1 VDLTIRSAEVAELG
15 AGVGAGVEVGVG
27 EGRARRRWDIFLQLN
42 FCIPALVLL
51 ILVVAAI
58 FAPRLAPYDPLQTSL
73 TERLSPPI
81 FAGGTTAHV
90 LGTDKLGRD
99 VLSRII
105 FGARVS
111 LSVSLLVILV
121 TASIGTTLGILG
133 GYLGGFTDSLLM
145 RITDVSLAFPG
156 ILIALLLA
164 VILGPS
170 FTTVVLAISLLGWAP
185 YARLIRGEVLK
196 LRHADFVLQ
205 ARIMGCSPPRI
216 MLTHIFPN
224 VVNPLLILAT
234 LSVGVVILVESA
246 LSYLGAG
253 IPSPIATWGSMVS
266 DGRGLI
272 DIAWW
277 ISFFPGLAIG
287 LVVLSANFI
296 GDWLRDR
303 LDPRLRQI

>member
-1 VDLTIRSAEVAELG
+1 MDITVGRPEL
-15 AGVGAGVEVGVG
+15 VGEGEVGVG
-27 EGRARRRWDIFLQLN
+27 VGPGERRSERRWDIFLQLN
-42 FCIPALVLL
+42 FCLPAVVLL
-51 ILVVAAI
+51 LLVVSAI
-58 FAPRLAPYDPLQTSL
+58 FAPQLAPYDPLHTSL
-73 TERLSPPI
+73 TERLQPPA
-81 FAGGTTAHV
+81 FAGGTDAHL

-105 FGARVS
+105 FGSRVS
-111 LSVSLLVILV
+111 LSVGLLVIV
-121 TASIGTTLGILG
+121 ITATLGTTLGILG
-133 GYLGGFTDSLLM
+133 GYLGGWVDGLLM
-145 RITDVSLAFPG
+145 RITDISLAFPG

-170 FTTVVLAISLLGWAP
+170 LTTVVLAISLLGWAP

-196 LRHADFVLQ
+196 LREADFVLQ
-205 ARIMGCSPPRI
+205 ARIMGCSPRRI

-224 VVNPLLILAT
+224 IVNPLLVLAT
-234 LSVGVVILVESA
+234 LFLGGVILLESA

-253 IPSPIATWGSMVS
+253 VPPPVATWGSMVS

-272 DIAWW
+272 DTAWW

-287 LVVLSANFI
+287 MVVLSGNFL

>member
-1 VDLTIRSAEVAELG
+1 VDIAIARPEITAEEA
-15 AGVGAGVEVGVG
+15 A
-27 EGRARRRWDIFLQLN
+27 ARPRHRKYDIFLQLN
-42 FCIPALVLL
+42 FLLPVAVLL
-51 ILVVAAI
+51 MLVIMAV
-58 FAPRLAPYDPLQTSL
+58 FAPRIAPYDPLQTSL
-73 TERLSPPI
+73 TQRLAPPA
-81 FAGGTTAHV
+81 FAGGTEAHL

-105 FGARVS
+105 YGSRVS
-111 LSVSLLVILV
+111 LGVSVLVILITSIV
-121 TASIGTTLGILG
+121 GTALGILG
-133 GYLGGFTDSLLM
+133 GYQGGWLDSFLM
-145 RITDVSLAFPG
+145 RITDISLAFPG

-164 VILGPS
+164 VTLGPS

-196 LRHADFVLQ
+196 LRNADFVLQ
-205 ARIMGCSPPRI
+205 ARIIGCSPMRI
-216 MLTHIFPN
+216 MVTHIFPN
-224 VVNPLLILAT
+224 IVNPLLILAT
-234 LSVGVVILVESA
+234 LSVGLIILVESA

-253 IPSPIATWGSMVS
+253 IPPPTPTWGSMVA

-272 DIAWW
+272 DTAWW

-287 LVVLSANFI
+287 MVVLAGNFL

>member
-1 VDLTIRSAEVAELG
+1 MDIAIAHPELVVEAEEKRPA
-15 AGVGAGVEVGVG
+15 
-27 EGRARRRWDIFLQLN
+27 RRWDIFIQPN
-42 FCIPALVLL
+42 FCIPATMLL
-51 ILVVAAI
+51 LLVVAAI
-58 FAPRLAPYDPLQTSL
+58 FAPQVAPYDPLQTSL
-73 TERLSPPI
+73 TDRLKPPV
-81 FAGGTTAHV
+81 FAGGTEAHL

-111 LSVSLLVILV
+111 LSASLLVILI
-121 TASIGTTLGILG
+121 TSTIGTALGILG
-133 GYLGGFTDSLLM
+133 GFLGGYVDSVLM
-145 RITDVSLAFPG
+145 RITDTSLAFPG

-164 VILGPS
+164 VTLGPS

-196 LRHADFVLQ
+196 LRTADFVLQ
-205 ARIMGCSPPRI
+205 ARIIGCSPRRI
-216 MLTHIFPN
+216 MATHIFPN
-224 VVNPLLILAT
+224 IVNPLLILAT
-234 LSVGVVILVESA
+234 LSVGLVILVESA

-253 IPSPIATWGSMVS
+253 IPPPIATWGSMVA

-272 DIAWW
+272 DTAWW

-287 LVVLSANFI
+287 LTVLSGNFL

>member
-1 VDLTIRSAEVAELG
+1 MDIAIARPEILAEESQPK
-15 AGVGAGVEVGVG
+15 
-27 EGRARRRWDIFLQLN
+27 ARRRYDMFLQPN
-42 FCIPALVLL
+42 FLIPTIVLL
-51 ILVVAAI
+51 LLLISAI
-58 FAPRLAPYDPLQTSL
+58 FAPQLAPYDPLQTTLSQ
-73 TERLSPPI
+73 RLAPPA
-81 FAGGTTAHV
+81 FAGGTDAHI

-105 FGARVS
+105 YGSRVS
-111 LSVSLLVILV
+111 LSVALLVILV
-121 TASIGTTLGILG
+121 TATIGTALGILG
-133 GYLGGFTDSLLM
+133 GYLGGWVDSFLM
-145 RITDVSLAFPG
+145 RITDISLAFPG

-196 LRHADFVLQ
+196 LRNADFVLQ
-205 ARIMGCSPPRI
+205 ARIIGCSPLRI
-216 MLTHIFPN
+216 MVTHIFPN
-224 VVNPLLILAT
+224 IINPLLILST
-234 LSVGVVILVESA
+234 LSIGLIILLESA

-253 IPSPIATWGSMVS
+253 IPPPTATWGSMVS

-272 DIAWW
+272 DTAWW
-277 ISFFPGLAIG
+277 ISFFPGLATG
-287 LVVLSANFI
+287 LVVLSGNFL

>member
-1 VDLTIRSAEVAELG
+1 MDIAVGRPEL
-15 AGVGAGVEVGVG
+15 VVEVGDSRP
-27 EGRARRRWDIFLQLN
+27 ERRWDIFLQLN
-42 FCIPALVLL
+42 FCIPAAVLL

-58 FAPRLAPYDPLQTSL
+58 FATQLAPYDPLHTSL
-73 TERLSPPI
+73 TERLQPPA
-81 FAGGTTAHV
+81 FAGGSEAHL

-105 FGARVS
+105 HGSRVS
-111 LSVSLLVILV
+111 LSVSLLVIV
-121 TASIGTTLGILG
+121 ITSTIGTTLGILG
-133 GYLGGFTDSLLM
+133 GYLGGWMDGLLM
-145 RITDVSLAFPG
+145 RITDISLAFPG

-164 VILGPS
+164 VTLGPS

-196 LRHADFVLQ
+196 LRNADFVLQ
-205 ARIMGCSPPRI
+205 ARIIGCSPLRI

-224 VVNPLLILAT
+224 IVNPLLILAT
-234 LSVGVVILVESA
+234 LFLGGVILLESA

-253 IPSPIATWGSMVS
+253 IPPPIATWGSMVS

-272 DIAWW
+272 DTAWW

-287 LVVLSANFI
+287 LVVLSANFL

>member
-1 VDLTIRSAEVAELG
+1 MDVAIGRPDIL
-15 AGVGAGVEVGVG
+15 VEGG
-27 EGRARRRWDIFLQLN
+27 ERRRVARRWDVFLQLN
-42 FCIPALVLL
+42 FLIPATVLL
-51 ILVVAAI
+51 IMLVGAI
-58 FAPRLAPYDPLQTSL
+58 FAPQIAPYDPLQTSL
-73 TERLSPPI
+73 SARLQPPA
-81 FAGGTTAHV
+81 FAGGTDAHL

-105 FGARVS
+105 YGARVS
-111 LSVSLLVILV
+111 LSVSLLVILI
-121 TASIGTTLGILG
+121 TGTLGTALG
-133 GYLGGFTDSLLM
+133 IISGYFGGWLDSLLM
-145 RITDVSLAFPG
+145 RITDISLAFPG

-170 FTTVVLAISLLGWAP
+170 FTTVVLAISLLGWAA

-196 LRHADFVLQ
+196 LRNADFVLQ
-205 ARIMGCSPPRI
+205 ARIVGCSPLRI

-224 VVNPLLILAT
+224 VVNPMLILAT
-234 LSVGVVILVESA
+234 LSVGLVILIESA

-253 IPSPIATWGSMVS
+253 IPPPTPTWGSMVS

-272 DIAWW
+272 DTAWW

-287 LVVLSANFI
+287 LVVLSGNFL

>member
-1 VDLTIRSAEVAELG
+1 MGLVVPRPEA
-15 AGVGAGVEVGVG
+15 VGEVGVG
-27 EGRARRRWDIFLQLN
+27 VGDGVEVRRAERRWDMFLQLN
-42 FCIPALVLL
+42 FCIPATLLLVL
-51 ILVVAAI
+51 VVTAI
-58 FAPRLAPYDPLQTSL
+58 FAPQVAPYDPLQTSL
-73 TERLSPPI
+73 TARLEPPV
-81 FAGGTTAHV
+81 FAGGTWGHV

-111 LSVSLLVILV
+111 LSVSLLVMLI
-121 TASIGTTLGILG
+121 TSTIGTTLGILS
-133 GYLGGFTDSLLM
+133 GYLGGFVDTLFM
-145 RITDVSLAFPG
+145 RITDISMAFPG

-196 LRHADFVLQ
+196 LRTADFVLQ
-205 ARIMGCSPPRI
+205 ARIVGCSPTRI
-216 MLTHIFPN
+216 MVTHIFPN

-234 LSVGVVILVESA
+234 LSVGLIILIESA

-253 IPSPIATWGSMVS
+253 IPPPTATWGSMVS

-272 DIAWW
+272 DTAWW

-287 LVVLSANFI
+287 LVVLSGNFL

>member
-1 VDLTIRSAEVAELG
+1 MDVAVGLPERVVEAEEK
-15 AGVGAGVEVGVG
+15 
-27 EGRARRRWDIFLQLN
+27 RRPSHRWDIFLQLN
-42 FCIPALVLL
+42 FLIPALVLSL
-51 ILVVAAI
+51 LVIMAV
-58 FAPRLAPYDPLQTSL
+58 FAPLLAPYDPLQTSL
-73 TERLSPPI
+73 SARLQPPA

-121 TASIGTTLGILG
+121 TATVGTVLGILG
-133 GYLGGFTDSLLM
+133 GYLGGFSDGFLM
-145 RITDVSLAFPG
+145 RFTDVCLAFPG

-164 VILGPS
+164 VTMGPS
-170 FTTVVLAISLLGWAP
+170 FTTVVLAICLLGWAP
-185 YARLIRGEVLK
+185 YSRLIRGEVLK
-196 LRHADFVLQ
+196 LRNADFVLQ
-205 ARIMGCSPPRI
+205 ARIIGCSPTRI
-216 MLTHIFPN
+216 MVTHIFPN
-224 VVNPLLILAT
+224 VINPLLILAT
-234 LSVGVVILVESA
+234 LSVGLIILIESA

-253 IPSPIATWGSMVS
+253 IPPPTPTWGSMVS

-272 DIAWW
+272 DTAWW

-287 LVVLSANFI
+287 AVVLSANYL

>member
-1 VDLTIRSAEVAELG
+1 VDVTISTPEVIVADGLG
-15 AGVGAGVEVGVG
+15 VGVG
-27 EGRARRRWDIFLQLN
+27 KRRSGRRWDIFLQLN

-51 ILVVAAI
+51 LLVLAAI
-58 FAPRLAPYDPLQTSL
+58 FAPQLAPYDPLQTSL
-73 TERLSPPI
+73 TERLKPPV
-81 FAGGTTAHV
+81 FAGGTEAHL

-121 TASIGTTLGILG
+121 TATIGTTLGILG
-133 GYLGGFTDSLLM
+133 GYLGGFTDSFLM
-145 RITDVSLAFPG
+145 RITDISLAFPG

-170 FTTVVLAISLLGWAP
+170 FTTVVLSISLLGWAP

-196 LRHADFVLQ
+196 LRTADFVLQ
-205 ARIMGCSPPRI
+205 ARIMGCSPLRI

-224 VVNPLLILAT
+224 IVNPLLILAT
-234 LSVGVVILVESA
+234 LFLGGVILLESA

-253 IPSPIATWGSMVS
+253 VPPPIATWGSMVS
-266 DGRGLI
+266 DGRSLI
-272 DIAWW
+272 DTAWW

-287 LVVLSANFI
+287 LVVLSGNFL

>member
-1 VDLTIRSAEVAELG
+1 MDITIARPELVVEAGAKGSA
-15 AGVGAGVEVGVG
+15 
-27 EGRARRRWDIFLQLN
+27 RRWDIFLQLN
-42 FCIPALVLL
+42 FCIPVAVLL
-51 ILVVAAI
+51 LLVAAAI
-58 FAPRLAPYDPLQTSL
+58 FAQQLSPYDPLQTSL
-73 TERLSPPI
+73 TQRLQPPA
-81 FAGGTTAHV
+81 FAGGTVAHV

-111 LSVSLLVILV
+111 LSVSLVVILI
-121 TASIGTTLGILG
+121 TSTIGTTLGILG
-133 GYLGGFTDSLLM
+133 GYLGGFADGLLM
-145 RITDVSLAFPG
+145 RITDIGLAFPF
-156 ILIALLLA
+156 ILIGFLLA
-164 VILGPS
+164 VTLGPS
-170 FTTVVLAISLLGWAP
+170 VTTVVLAISLLGWAP

-196 LRHADFVLQ
+196 LRNADFVLQ
-205 ARIMGCSPPRI
+205 ARIIGCSPPRI

-224 VVNPLLILAT
+224 IVNPLLILAT
-234 LSVGVVILVESA
+234 LSVGLIILVESA

-253 IPSPIATWGSMVS
+253 VPPPTATWGSMVS

-272 DIAWW
+272 DTAWW

-287 LVVLSANFI
+287 MVVLSGNFL

>member
-1 VDLTIRSAEVAELG
+1 MDIAIGRPDVLVDETKRPE
-15 AGVGAGVEVGVG
+15 
-27 EGRARRRWDIFLQLN
+27 RRWDIFTQPT
-42 FCIPALVLL
+42 FWIPTAVLL
-51 ILVVAAI
+51 VLVVAAI
-58 FAPRLAPYDPLQTSL
+58 LAPLIAPYDPLQTSL
-73 TERLSPPI
+73 TDRLKPPA
-81 FAGGTTAHV
+81 FAGGSQAHL

-105 FGARVS
+105 YGARVS
-111 LSVSLLVILV
+111 LSVSLMVILITSV
-121 TASIGTTLGILG
+121 IGTTLAILA
-133 GYLGGFTDSLLM
+133 GYLGGAVDSVLM
-145 RITDVSLAFPG
+145 RVTDISLAFPG

-196 LRHADFVLQ
+196 LRNADFVNY
-205 ARIMGCSPPRI
+205 ARIIGCSPRRI
-216 MLTHIFPN
+216 MLTHILPN

-234 LSVGVVILVESA
+234 LSVGLIILIESA

-253 IPSPIATWGSMVS
+253 IPPPVPTWGSMVA

-272 DIAWW
+272 DTAWW

-287 LVVLSANFI
+287 MVVLAGNFL

>member
-1 VDLTIRSAEVAELG
+1 MDIALGHPELVLDAEEK
-15 AGVGAGVEVGVG
+15 
-27 EGRARRRWDIFLQLN
+27 RPSRNWDIFLKPN
-42 FCIPALVLL
+42 FLLPVIVLVIMFL
-51 ILVVAAI
+51 AAV
-58 FAPRLAPYDPLQTSL
+58 FAPLIAPYDPLQTTL
-73 TERLSPPI
+73 TDRLKPPA
-81 FAGGTTAHV
+81 FVAGGSPAHL

-105 FGARVS
+105 YGARVS
-111 LSVSLLVILV
+111 LGVSVLVILI
-121 TASIGTTLGILG
+121 TSTIGTTLGILG
-133 GYLGGFTDSLLM
+133 GYLGGASDSTLM
-145 RITDVSLAFPG
+145 RITDISLAIPG
-156 ILIALLLA
+156 IVIALLLA

-196 LRHADFVLQ
+196 LRTADFVLQ
-205 ARIMGCSPPRI
+205 ARIIGCSPGRI

-224 VVNPLLILAT
+224 VINPLLILAT
-234 LSVGVVILVESA
+234 LSVGLIILVESA

-253 IPSPIATWGSMVS
+253 VPPPTPTWGSMVA
-266 DGRGLI
+266 DGRSLI
-272 DIAWW
+272 DTAWW

-287 LVVLSANFI
+287 LVVLSGNFL

>member
-1 VDLTIRSAEVAELG
+1 MDVAVGLPELVVEEVAD
-15 AGVGAGVEVGVG
+15 
-27 EGRARRRWDIFLQLN
+27 RRPARRYDIFLQPN
-42 FCIPALVLL
+42 FFLPVVV
-51 ILVVAAI
+51 LVVMVSCAI
-58 FAPRLAPYDPLQTSL
+58 FAQQVAPYDPLQTSL
-73 TERLSPPI
+73 SARLQPPA
-81 FAGGTTAHV
+81 FAGGSSAHL

-111 LSVSLLVILV
+111 LSVSLLVILITSTV
-121 TASIGTTLGILG
+121 GTTLGIMG
-133 GYLGGFTDSLLM
+133 GYLGGFTDALLM
-145 RITDVSLAFPG
+145 RVTDISLAFPG

-164 VILGPS
+164 VTMGPS

-196 LRHADFVLQ
+196 LRNADFVLQ
-205 ARIMGCSPPRI
+205 ARIIGCSPLRI
-216 MLTHIFPN
+216 MATHIFPN

-234 LSVGVVILVESA
+234 LSVGLIILIESA

-253 IPSPIATWGSMVS
+253 VPPPTATWGSMVS

-272 DIAWW
+272 DTAWW

-287 LVVLSANFI
+287 LVVLAGNYL
-296 GDWLRDR
+296 GDWVRDR